1 MESYTQLL
9 KGMLD
14 GGILLVIAARGE
26 IYGYEL
32 SSTLATY
39 GFDTVRSGSIYPA
52 LLRLER
58 DGHIESELRKSDS
71 GPQRKYYKITQKG
84 IRYMDQFIDFW
95 QTTNKTIQELIKE
108 AL

>member
-1 MESYTQLL
+1 MESHTQLL

-26 IYGYEL
+26 LYGYEL
-32 SSTLATY
+32 SSALAAS

-58 DGHIESELRKSDS
+58 EGHIASELRKSDS
-71 GPQRKYYKITQKG
+71 GPDRKYYQITAKG
-84 IRYMDQFIDFW
+84 TGYMREFIAFW
-95 QTTNKTIQELIKE
+95 QTTNTTIQQLIQE
-108 AL
+108 VL

>member
-1 MESYTQLL
+1 
-9 KGMLD
+9 MLD

-26 IYGYEL
+26 LYGYEL
-32 SSTLATY
+32 SSALAAY

-58 DGHIESELRKSDS
+58 EGHIASELRKSDS
-71 GPQRKYYKITQKG
+71 GPDRKYYQITPKG
-84 IRYMDQFIDFW
+84 LDYMQQFIDFW
-95 QTTNKTIQELIKE
+95 QTTNITIQQLIKE